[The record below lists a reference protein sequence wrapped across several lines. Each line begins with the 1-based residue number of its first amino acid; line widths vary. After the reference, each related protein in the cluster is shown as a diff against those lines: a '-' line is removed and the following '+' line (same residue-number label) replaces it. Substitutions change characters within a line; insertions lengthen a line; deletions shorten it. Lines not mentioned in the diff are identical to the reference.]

1 MGALSIIKRMMINCL
16 KIVRIVII
24 PITIGMITITL
35 LCSSVSSK
43 EETRVSTDVN
53 MDEETLI
60 AEIGVLIRN
69 SVAADSMDAN
79 RNIIHFI
86 DRIRDNAAM
95 LAVADSLVDQVLY
108 NPMSPMRNEEMYIM
122 FLREFLRCDSFPDNL
137 RLREVENLRL
147 VSQNRPGMIAH
158 DFRFI
163 DRDGVT
169 ATLHS
174 LFTPEERSKLLLVFY
189 DPDCTSCHKII
200 SSLATDSKINSDID
214 NGTLRVLAVYTEG
227 NRDIWERTKDDMPMN
242 WRVVYDLSGIVENDL
257 YDLPSMPSLY
267 RLSSTGRVELKDSSI
282 LLESVWI

>member
-1 MGALSIIKRMMINCL
+1 MMINCL

-24 PITIGMITITL
+24 PATIGMITMSL
-35 LCSSVSSK
+35 LCSNVSK
-43 EETRVSTDVN
+43 EETRVSTN

-69 SVAADSMDAN
+69 SMATDSMDVN
-79 RNIIHFI
+79 KNIIHFI
-86 DRIRDNAAM
+86 DCIRDNAAM
-95 LAVADSLVDQVLY
+95 LAVADSLVDQYLY

-137 RLREVENLRL
+137 RWREVENLRL
-147 VSQNRPGMIAH
+147 VSQNRPGMIAN

-189 DPDCTSCHKII
+189 DPDCSYCHKII
-200 SSLATDSKINSDID
+200 SSLVTDSKINSDID

-227 NRDIWERTKDDMPMN
+227 NRDLWERTKGDMPRN
-242 WRVVYDLSGIVENDL
+242 WRVVYDLSDIVENDL

-267 RLSSTGRVELKDSSI
+267 MLSSTGRVELKDSSI
-282 LLESVWI
+282 LLH

>member
-1 MGALSIIKRMMINCL
+1 MINCL

-24 PITIGMITITL
+24 PITIGVITISL
-35 LCSSVSSK
+35 LCGSVSK
-43 EETRVSTDVN
+43 GETRVSTDVN
-53 MDEETLI
+53 RDEETLI

-69 SVAADSMDAN
+69 SVAADSMDVN
-79 RNIIHFI
+79 KNIIHFI

-137 RLREVENLRL
+137 RWREVENIRI
-147 VSQNRPGMIAH
+147 VSQNRPGMIAN

-169 ATLHS
+169 ASLHS
-174 LFTPEERSKLLLVFY
+174 LFTPEERSKLLLIFY
-189 DPDCTSCHKII
+189 DPDCSNCHKIL
-200 SSLATDSKINSDID
+200 SSLATDPKINSDID

-227 NRDIWERTKDDMPMN
+227 DRDLWERTKGDMPRN
-242 WRVVYDLSGIVENDL
+242 WRVAYDLSGIVENDL

-267 RLSSTGRVELKDSSI
+267 MLSSTGRVELKDSSI

>member
-1 MGALSIIKRMMINCL
+1 MINCL
-16 KIVRIVII
+16 KIGRIVIM
-24 PITIGMITITL
+24 PITIGMITISL
-35 LCSSVSSK
+35 LCSSGSK
-43 EETRVSTDVN
+43 GETRVSTDVN

-69 SVAADSMDAN
+69 SVAADSMDVN
-79 RNIIHFI
+79 KNIIHFI

-122 FLREFLRCDSFPDNL
+122 FLREFLRCDSFPDYL
-137 RLREVENLRL
+137 RWREVENLRL
-147 VSQNRPGMIAH
+147 VSQNRPGMIAN

-189 DPDCTSCHKII
+189 DPDCSNCHKII
-200 SSLATDSKINSDID
+200 SSLAIDSKINSDID

>member
-1 MGALSIIKRMMINCL
+1 MINCL

-24 PITIGMITITL
+24 PITIGVITISL
-35 LCSSVSSK
+35 LCGSVSK
-43 EETRVSTDVN
+43 GETRVSTDVN

-69 SVAADSMDAN
+69 SVAADSMDVN
-79 RNIIHFI
+79 KNIIHFI

-147 VSQNRPGMIAH
+147 VSQNQPGMIAN

>member
-24 PITIGMITITL
+24 PITIGMITISL
-35 LCSSVSSK
+35 LCSSGSK
-43 EETRVSTDVN
+43 GETRVSTDVN

-95 LAVADSLVDQVLY
+95 LAVADSLVDQFLY

-189 DPDCTSCHKII
+189 DPDCSNCHKII

-227 NRDIWERTKDDMPMN
+227 DRDLWERTKGDMPRN

>member
-1 MGALSIIKRMMINCL
+1 MMINCL

-24 PITIGMITITL
+24 PITIGVITISL
-35 LCSSVSSK
+35 LCGSVSK
-43 EETRVSTDVN
+43 GETRVSTDVN

-69 SVAADSMDAN
+69 SVAADSMDVN
-79 RNIIHFI
+79 KNIIHFI

-147 VSQNRPGMIAH
+147 VSQNQPGMIAN

-189 DPDCTSCHKII
+189 DPDCSNCHKIL

-214 NGTLRVLAVYTEG
+214 NGTLIVLAVYTEG
-227 NRDIWERTKDDMPMN
+227 DLWERTKGDMPMN

>member
-1 MGALSIIKRMMINCL
+1 MMINCL

-43 EETRVSTDVN
+43 EEAGVSTDVN

-69 SVAADSMDAN
+69 SVAADSMDVN
-79 RNIIHFI
+79 KNIIHFI

-122 FLREFLRCDSFPDNL
+122 FLREFLRCDSFPDYL
-137 RLREVENLRL
+137 RWREVENLRL
-147 VSQNRPGMIAH
+147 VSQNRPGMIAN

-189 DPDCTSCHKII
+189 DPDCSNCHKII
-200 SSLATDSKINSDID
+200 SSLAIDSKINSDID

-267 RLSSTGRVELKDSSI
+267 MLSSTGRVELKDSSI

>member
-1 MGALSIIKRMMINCL
+1 MMINCL

-43 EETRVSTDVN
+43 EEARVSTDVN

-147 VSQNRPGMIAH
+147 VSQNRPGMIAN

-227 NRDIWERTKDDMPMN
+227 NRDLWERTKGDMPSN
-242 WRVVYDLSGIVENDL
+242 WRVVYDLSGIVANDL